1 MKINKRGQSTNLVLI
16 VGIILATSISV
27 FAVYSTFD
35 DIVRDMVMGDP
46 DVAAREIASYI
57 DIAAAS
63 PNEITI
69 YTQTPM
75 TVAGFPAYGTILL
88 NAEDQEIRV
97 HPYMQN
103 LMQSQILKSIYG
115 EISAEEAAAL
125 AAIYDMRNSEVIL
138 NAQRGLA
145 EGVAEEIL
153 EDSAD
158 GLVQEVDSAGNTRYR
173 AKKGGCCGGKYKG
186 GQFVSHVDVDDI
198 VAPKRKAGKG
208 LGGYRDIV
216 KKKSTKIADRKIAK
230 SAAASAAKS
239 EGVGFV
245 GKNWKRMKRVAS
257 IIRPAN
263 IVDFFGK
270 HISAASSAVW
280 NKNVVKRMRGV
291 TVKAAKKIGARLSTW
306 TALTSAF
313 AATKLAEKFDPTGIT
328 PVTRRVAY
336 GLLATG
342 EGLLTFYP
350 IHRSIVNSQDAT
362 QQIEDKFGTFEFHTG
377 NTEIHVAKPN
387 CYSERYAVDADLE
400 IPYIGWIGLDEIL
413 GRQFNMPMS
422 RTLDN
427 APPRE
432 YSKIT
437 NDGDECYDAHNVY
450 LNQDGEVIRNKFGD
464 IIGDHPYAATIGI
477 PFATCVVL
485 GIVEPSYGS
494 GCIMGMES
502 AILGAWANSD
512 SFISQTVSG
521 DIFEGDITTGEPKE
535 GNVAQQAVGIISP
548 YESWSANLFMVGVA
562 ALIYK
567 WIKTVTP
574 SEKNARKSAAAA
586 MLPLLIYTNFPAD
599 SSTLFSYISDSGRL
613 IDSEKEYYMN
623 DPLLISISKK
633 YDEDKDKYVLVID
646 KEI

>member
-1 MKINKRGQSTNLVLI
+1 
-16 VGIILATSISV
+16 
-27 FAVYSTFD
+27 
-35 DIVRDMVMGDP
+35 
-46 DVAAREIASYI
+46 
-57 DIAAAS
+57 
-63 PNEITI
+63 
-69 YTQTPM
+69 M

-103 LMQSQILKSIYG
+103 LMQSQILKSMYG
-115 EISAEEAAAL
+115 EISAEEVATLAAL
-125 AAIYDMRNSEVIL
+125 YDMRNSEVIL

-145 EGVAEEIL
+145 AGVAADIL

-173 AKKGGCCGGKYKG
+173 TKKGGCCGGKYKG

-198 VAPKRKAGKG
+198 VAPKRRAGKG

-270 HISAASSAVW
+270 HISAASSAAW

-291 TVKAAKKIGARLSTW
+291 TVTAAKKIGARLSAW
-306 TALTSAF
+306 TGITIAF
-313 AATKLAEKFDPTGIT
+313 AATKHVEKADPTGIT
-328 PVTRRVAY
+328 AGVRRLGYV
-336 GLLATG
+336 LLAAG

-427 APPRE
+427 APRE

-450 LNQDGEVIRNKFGD
+450 LNQDGEVIKNIPIIGD
-464 IIGDHPYAATIGI
+464 IIGDHPYASTVGI
-477 PFATCVVL
+477 PFATCFVL
-485 GIVEPSYGS
+485 GIVEPSYGG

-512 SFISQTVSG
+512 SFYA
-521 DIFEGDITTGEPKE
+521 TGEFKE

-567 WIKTVTP
+567 Y
-574 SEKNARKSAAAA
+574 AKSPIPAIS
-586 MLPLLIYTNFPAD
+586 LVLYTSFPAD

>member
-1 MKINKRGQSTNLVLI
+1 MKVNKRGQSTNLVLI

-27 FAVYSTFD
+27 FAVYTTFD

-46 DVAAREIASYI
+46 DIAAREIASYM
-57 DIAAAS
+57 DIAASA

-115 EISAEEAAAL
+115 EISAEEAATL
-125 AAIYDMRNSEVIL
+125 AALYDMRNSEVIL

-145 EGVAEEIL
+145 AGVAADIL
-153 EDSAD
+153 EDTAE

-173 AKKGGCCGGKYKG
+173 AKAGGCCGGKYKG
-186 GQFVSHVDVDDI
+186 GQFVSHTDVDNI

-216 KKKSTKIADRKIAK
+216 KKKSTKIADRKIVK
-230 SAAASAAKS
+230 SGAAAAARS
-239 EGVGFV
+239 EGVGFI
-245 GKNWKRMKRVAS
+245 GKNWKRMKKVANF
-257 IIRPAN
+257 IRPST
-263 IVDFFGK
+263 IVDNLVK
-270 HISAASSAVW
+270 LTSATGRKVW
-280 NKNVVKRMRGV
+280 NINVVKKMSGV
-291 TVKAAKKIGARLSTW
+291 TVKAAKKIGTRLSAW
-306 TALTSAF
+306 TVTTIAF
-313 AATKLAEKFDPTGIT
+313 ASTKDAEKFDPTLIT
-328 PVTRRVAY
+328 KVARRLAY
-336 GLLATG
+336 ALLATG
-342 EGLLTFYP
+342 EGFLTFYP

-377 NTEIHVAKPN
+377 NTEIHVSKPN
-387 CYSERYAVDADLE
+387 CYSERYAVDADLD

-422 RTLDN
+422 RKLEN

-437 NDGDECYDAHNVY
+437 NDDDECYDAHNVY

-464 IIGDHPYAATIGI
+464 VIGDHPYAAAVGI
-477 PFATCVVL
+477 PFAACFVL

-494 GCIMGMES
+494 GCIMGMEA

-521 DIFEGDITTGEPKE
+521 VIFEGDITTGERKE
-535 GNVAQQAVGIISP
+535 GNVAQQAVGLISP
-548 YESWSANLFMVGVA
+548 YESWSANLFMVGVSA
-562 ALIYK
+562 VIYK

-574 SEKNARKSAAAA
+574 RETNALKSTAAAT
-586 MLPLLIYTNFPAD
+586 LPLLIYTNFPAD

-633 YDEDKDKYVLVID
+633 YDEDKDKYILVID